1 MSTEQI
7 LSELV
12 DAGRRLRV
20 LEAERDD
27 AIRERDA
34 AIVRARKTG
43 TTASDIADLLDVDR
57 QVVYRILKRANL
69 RP

>member
-43 TTASDIADLLDVDR
+43 TAASDIADLLDVDR